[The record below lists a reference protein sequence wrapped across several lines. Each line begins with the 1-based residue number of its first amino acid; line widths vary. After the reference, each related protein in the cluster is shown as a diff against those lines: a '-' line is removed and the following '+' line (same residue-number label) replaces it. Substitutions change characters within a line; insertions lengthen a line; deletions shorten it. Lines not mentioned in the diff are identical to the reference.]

1 MQSKMIW
8 IPPNHHPKVGIG
20 FDLRMLKNARSILAS
35 LAMSLGV
42 ALTLSALGLSTSAK
56 AQPATTSHGKST
68 GIPEKKP
75 DGTWEGL
82 KPEQQKILAP
92 LEDDWD
98 YMLPDSR
105 KKWMQIANLYP
116 KMSEIDQQ
124 RLQSRMTSWSN
135 LSQKNRRIARENY
148 LSSLKFPTE
157 KKAEAWS
164 AYQKLSDEQKKK
176 LAKAELN
183 KKKPTAANAPTLQQH
198 PIIQK
203 SNLAPT
209 LPPPANNAASS
220 ENTGSSSASDSDAD
234 SSNP

>member
-1 MQSKMIW
+1 
-8 IPPNHHPKVGIG
+8 
-20 FDLRMLKNARSILAS
+20 MLNNPRS
-35 LAMSLGV
+35 
-42 ALTLSALGLSTSAK
+42 LSALLSISMMLVIGAFGSAHSSSAF
-56 AQPATTSHGKST
+56 AQTPPVAHGKTT
-68 GIPEKKP
+68 GTPEKKP

-92 LEDDWD
+92 LESDWD

-105 KKWMQIANLYP
+105 KKWIQVANLYP
-116 KMSEIDQQ
+116 KMSEADQQ

-135 LSQKNRRIARENY
+135 LSQKDRRIARENY
-148 LSSLKFPTE
+148 LSSLKFPAE

-176 LAKAELN
+176 LAQAEVN
-183 KKKPTAANAPTLQQH
+183 KKKPTAASAPTLQQH
-198 PIIQK
+198 PITQK

-209 LPPPANNAASS
+209 LPVSSTPAPEATAPSTSTDSS
-220 ENTGSSSASDSDAD
+220 